1 MSLEIIQQWN
11 QRDSDFIR
19 KKLIEYNMEKL
30 PDELKTPNENIS
42 FVIKDEK
49 GKIVGGITG
58 NMFWHHLHIDFLWVD
73 QNVREKG
80 YGSELLK
87 KMEDFAIEKGCKLI
101 YLDTFSFQAPEFYKK
116 NGYEVFGTL
125 EDHPK
130 GFNQY
135 FLQKRLGK

>member
-1 MSLEIIQQWN
+1 LEIIQQWN
-11 QRDSDFIR
+11 QIESDFIR

-30 PDELKTPNENIS
+30 PDEIKTPNENVS
-42 FVIKDEK
+42 FIIKDE

-58 NMFWHHLHIDFLWVD
+58 NMFWHHLHIDILWVD
-73 QNVREKG
+73 QNARGNG
-80 YGSELLK
+80 YGSELLN
-87 KMEDFAIEKGCKLI
+87 KMEELAIEKGCRLI

-116 NGYEVFGTL
+116 NGYEVFGIL

-135 FLQKRLGK
+135 FLQKRLNK